1 MRNVTA
7 VPPAA
12 ATKRRMSYEESAKR
26 TDSRLQEIA
35 ATARCEGA
43 VAETA
48 APDPTRTAPSKAM
61 RPFPHHRAFTLI
73 ELLVTIG
80 IIVLLASLLLPMA
93 KTWNAGAQTVACSN
107 NLRQMFLNLDAYA
120 RENNGVYPAV
130 SDSTTGNSW
139 WLTLQNYINTP
150 SQVVGIR
157 KKTIFLCPASLRT
170 YPNQTAR
177 RTYGMNCEGLKND
190 QGVLDWRVPT
200 RPISQ
205 SKLSRTLFIA
215 DTCNGPANNG
225 DGIQYFRAAPRRFL
239 PMSSRPGTR
248 DEPMHSSS
256 MATSSPSIQRLLSPS
271 TW

>member
-1 MRNVTA
+1 MRL
-7 VPPAA
+7 
-12 ATKRRMSYEESAKR
+12 S
-26 TDSRLQEIA
+26 
-35 ATARCEGA
+35 
-43 VAETA
+43 
-48 APDPTRTAPSKAM
+48 
-61 RPFPHHRAFTLI
+61 PHHRAFTLI
-73 ELLVTIG
+73 ELIVTIG

-93 KTWNAGAQTVACSN
+93 KTWNAGAQTVACSG
-107 NLRQMFLNLDAYA
+107 NLRQMFLYLDAYA

-130 SDSTTGNSW
+130 SDATTGNSW

-170 YPNQTAR
+170 YPGQVAR

-190 QGVLDWRVPT
+190 HGVLDWRTPI

-225 DGIQYFRAAPRRFL
+225 DGIQYFRAA
-239 PMSSRPGTR
+239 
-248 DEPMHSSS
+248 
-256 MATSSPSIQRLLSPS
+256 SSPMFADVVEARHSGRANALFLDGHIEPIDPKAPESLDLVKNLSQ
-271 TW
+271 

>member
-1 MRNVTA
+1 MRL
-7 VPPAA
+7 
-12 ATKRRMSYEESAKR
+12 S
-26 TDSRLQEIA
+26 
-35 ATARCEGA
+35 
-43 VAETA
+43 
-48 APDPTRTAPSKAM
+48 
-61 RPFPHHRAFTLI
+61 PHHRAFTLI

-93 KTWNAGAQTVACSN
+93 KTWNAGAQSVACSN
-107 NLRQMFLNLDAYA
+107 NLRQMFLYLDAYS

-130 SDSTTGNSW
+130 SDATTGNSW
-139 WLTLQNYINTP
+139 WLTLQNSINTP

-190 QGVLDWRVPT
+190 QGILDWRVPT

-225 DGIQYFRAAPRRFL
+225 DGYQYFRAA
-239 PMSSRPGTR
+239 
-248 DEPMHSSS
+248 
-256 MATSSPSIQRLLSPS
+256 SSPMFSDVVEARHSGRANALFLDGHIELIDPKAPESLDFVKNLGQ
-271 TW
+271 